1 MQTILPM
8 QKIFYNQNGG
18 SDFIKKAEDDYSFQ
32 ESLTK
37 ELDSIEGD
45 FNETTLLKIVLW
57 KTNRYPELE
66 ENTIQIINELKRNYS
81 IEKAKTVLFHLLG
94 LKGFDL
100 PMASTVLRFACP
112 NELQI
117 IDKRVYR
124 FIMPDDKLKIPY
136 NKREKVEMY
145 FKYIEHLKSTSEKYS
160 IPFHKSDRI
169 LYQLDKNLNHD
180 IPIDY

>member
-1 MQTILPM
+1 M
-8 QKIFYNQNGG
+8 QKIFHKEN
-18 SDFIKKAEDDYSFQ
+18 SSPDFIKKAEDDYSFQ
-32 ESLTK
+32 ELLTK
-37 ELDSIEGD
+37 ELDNVEGD
-45 FNETTLLKIVLW
+45 FNETTLLKIILW

-81 IEKAKTVLFHLLG
+81 IEKAKAVLLHLLD

-136 NKREKVEMY
+136 NKREKVELY
-145 FKYIEHLKSTSEKYS
+145 FRYIEHLKNTSGMYS

-169 LYQLDKNLNHD
+169 LYQLDKSLNYD